1 MNTQSQ
7 KDQRDIVLVLG
18 DGAIRGGFVAGV
30 VTELVDTRPDVLGR
44 IAFVY
49 GSSASSGNAIYL
61 AYFGHNHPGE
71 RMWTEL
77 LTDTKFIND
86 RSMYDSE
93 PIYDI
98 EYLVEDIFRKR
109 TTLPDE
115 PATDLGIIFPALVKG
130 SSRVR
135 YFANQNARKYIRSAD
150 DGDIDC
156 LEEYDVYRLIGA
168 ASAAPFVYDIP
179 FKIGEDELID
189 AATISPS
196 LDALEIEGK
205 DLKYIYAFCRKNPGI
220 RTDLKYWFNVIFF
233 TLFVLPFR
241 KRRFPLIN
249 YIQYALKPRR
259 MRRAFR
265 EALLREKS
273 GSAVVIYPDQDLG
286 DILDNSPGNLRRN
299 FDHGAQLVRSR
310 MPDIER
316 LLAD

>member
-1 MNTQSQ
+1 MDTQSQ
-7 KDQRDIVLVLG
+7 KDQRDIILVLG

-30 VTELVDTRPDVLGR
+30 VTELVDARPDILGR

-49 GSSASSGNAIYL
+49 GSSASSGNAVYL

-86 RSMYDSE
+86 RSVYDPQ

-109 TTLPDE
+109 TALPNV
-115 PATDLGIIFPALVKG
+115 PQTDLGIIFPALLKG
-130 SSRVR
+130 SSRVL
-135 YFANQNARKYIRSAD
+135 YFANHNARKYIARAY
-150 DGDIDC
+150 DGDIEC
-156 LEEYDVYRLIGA
+156 LEEHDIYRLIGA

-179 FKIGEDELID
+179 FKINENELVD
-189 AATISPS
+189 AAAVAPS
-196 LDALEIEGK
+196 IDALEIERGN
-205 DLKYIYAFCRKNPGI
+205 LKYIYAFCRKDPGFWV
-220 RTDLKYWFNVIFF
+220 DLKYWINVIFF
-233 TLFVLPFR
+233 ALFVLPLR
-241 KRRFPLIN
+241 KRRFPLIH

-265 EALLREKS
+265 EAFSKEKS

-286 DILDNSPGNLRRN
+286 DIIDNSPTTLRRN
-299 FDHGAQLVRSR
+299 FDHGAQLVRTR